1 MPRHPG
7 CALLVLDQCGFSHSH
22 SLSKRASGECYNVA
36 ATIRWLLFFTSS
48 EIQDTERVELA
59 DLPKPNTRIRRCL
72 IEVKETPWASPSSPL
87 ILAALRSASQPGHPA
102 FG

>member
-7 CALLVLDQCGFSHSH
+7 CALLVLDKCGFSHSH
-22 SLSKRASGECYNVA
+22 SLSKRPSGECYNVA

-72 IEVKETPWASPSSPL
+72 IEVKDPLGKSVFAANPRCPRIGFPARPSC
-87 ILAALRSASQPGHPA
+87 
-102 FG
+102 F